1 MVGGQRRKAAA
12 EIVDCGAGVL
22 GDLELPL
29 VHGLDRLSAGN
40 YATVLLV
47 EVREPLERLAGR
59 DRASRDLVADRART
73 DNELADL
80 LADLAGL
87 TILLVDG
94 AVS

>member
-1 MVGGQRRKAAA
+1 M
-12 EIVDCGAGVL
+12 
-22 GDLELPL
+22 
-29 VHGLDRLSAGN
+29 
-40 YATVLLV
+40 
-47 EVREPLERLAGR
+47 RLAGR

-73 DNELADL
+73 DHELADL

>member
-1 MVGGQRRKAAA
+1 MPISPRCERRSSWSEVQRRKAAA

-47 EVREPLERLAGR
+47 EVREPIERELITSWLICSPTS
-59 DRASRDLVADRART
+59 RA
-73 DNELADL
+73 
-80 LADLAGL
+80 
-87 TILLVDG
+87 
-94 AVS
+94 